1 MPSEGAALAEELSEL
16 KGLALALVG
25 LAPAAAA
32 APVLAAVKVAAIAEV
47 EEAADL
53 AEAVEVAEDAEAAEA
68 AAPAVAADDAAD
80 VAAARASVV
89 EAAALLDN
97 AARAPDA
104 TLPEIMARREVR
116 SDDELAPS
124 HRNSWLALVVAARE
138 CLGRPEVRKL
148 GGAAEVTSRLRRL
161 IAYGECLHEIVLTEE
176 LYVTRDLGVLLER
189 VCQPLDRLLVA
200 QRRSCA
206 AQLGVGACF
215 CCHVGAAARD
225 NALLPWTRQVGALSL
240 LHTALVDEWAQRRR
254 NPTGSFSGGGGGVT
268 AACVCAALS
277 KKLPFLERVY
287 REALRHSRGPPPIEA
302 RLDELRA
309 SNLQV
314 AQILDLVEH
323 AHVLVHG
330 SRSAIAPTI
339 YDSQPVQRLLDA
351 PRRRLFNYPLLL
363 RELERAMPPSHPARA
378 NVRELAAKVERVAAR
393 VDDPLDAFLGER
405 RGEFLFQDEVRALRS
420 SLSTSAPNGA
430 DGADAAAAAAAAPA
444 AVYMRLD
451 EFQAEYEGWR
461 RERGIDEPAYAWGR
475 GHYAATFGARGL
487 RVERGVRHDVEAA
500 TEVTAVWLV
509 GVQPRGHAN
518 V

>member
-1 MPSEGAALAEELSEL
+1 M
-16 KGLALALVG
+16 V
-25 LAPAAAA
+25 
-32 APVLAAVKVAAIAEV
+32 
-47 EEAADL
+47 D
-53 AEAVEVAEDAEAAEA
+53 
-68 AAPAVAADDAAD
+68 
-80 VAAARASVV
+80 
-89 EAAALLDN
+89 AAALLDN

-124 HRNSWLALVVAARE
+124 HRNSWLALVIAARE
-138 CLGRPEVRKL
+138 YLGRPEVRRL
-148 GGAAEVTSRLRRL
+148 GGSAEVTSRLRRL

-302 RLDELRA
+302 VSTSCA
-309 SNLQV
+309 PQPQV

-339 YDSQPVQRLLDA
+339 YDSQPVQRSSTRRA
-351 PRRRLFNYPLLL
+351 ASSTTRSSSASSSARCRRRT
-363 RELERAMPPSHPARA
+363 RRAPTCAS
-378 NVRELAAKVERVAAR
+378 
-393 VDDPLDAFLGER
+393 
-405 RGEFLFQDEVRALRS
+405 
-420 SLSTSAPNGA
+420 
-430 DGADAAAAAAAAPA
+430 
-444 AVYMRLD
+444 
-451 EFQAEYEGWR
+451 WR
-461 RERGIDEPAYAWGR
+461 RRWSASRRASTIRSTPSSAS
-475 GHYAATFGARGL
+475 ARR
-487 RVERGVRHDVEAA
+487 RVP
-500 TEVTAVWLV
+500 L
-509 GVQPRGHAN
+509 PR
-518 V
+518 